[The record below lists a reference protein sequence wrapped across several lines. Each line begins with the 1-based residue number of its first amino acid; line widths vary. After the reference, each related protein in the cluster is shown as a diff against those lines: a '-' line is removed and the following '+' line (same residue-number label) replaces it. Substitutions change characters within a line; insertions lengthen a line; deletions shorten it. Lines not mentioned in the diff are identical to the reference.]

1 MQSFDFKKILPHLLI
16 VLGFLV
22 LAFIYCYPALEGK
35 VLSQGDVSSWKGMSE
50 EARAWHEKTGENTLW
65 TNSMFGGMPTY
76 TFYVPESHNYMG
88 DIYQKLT
95 KLVAKPVNFFFLAM
109 LGFYIL
115 MSTLRVNRW
124 LGAIGAVAFAFAS
137 FNVVSI
143 VAGHDTKLYAMMFMP
158 IALAGMIMVYRN
170 QYLTGAVVMALGLS
184 LTLSSAH
191 YQIIFYLLM
200 VMVLAGI
207 TFLVDAIK
215 KGTIK
220 NFLIATLVSLLAGA
234 LAVAPAAGSLLST
247 REYVKQTMR
256 GGQSELTFNH
266 DQGKKSGGLD
276 RDYAFQWSNGVGE
289 TFCIMIPYLYG
300 GSSDEPL
307 EKGPKAG
314 EIMSNAGYQMVP
326 LYWGDQPF
334 LSGPVYFGA
343 IICFLFVLGLMVVR
357 NNNKWWI
364 LAASILSIFMSLGRN
379 FPAFN
384 NFLFDHLPLYNTFR
398 TPTMAL
404 AIAQL
409 MFPMLGIWGLMEII
423 KTDANKEE
431 LWKKTRIAL
440 GITAGLC
447 VLIGLAGGMFF
458 EYSGP
463 SDKNFPPE
471 LVKALKED
479 RASLAMKSAFQSA
492 LFILLAGAVIWAY
505 LKNKIKPNILIIG
518 MGVLIA
524 LDMIPVAA
532 NYLGEKNYTEDNE
545 TAAFQ
550 PRPVDQ
556 QILQD
561 KDPYYRV
568 LDVTRNVF
576 NDATQCY
583 FHKCIGGYSPAKLE
597 LYQDLIDVHMSKG
610 FTKPVLDMLNTKY
623 IIFNGPQNQPVA
635 QPNPDAMGNAW
646 FVNEVKWAKTA
657 DEEILDMKGPVLGDT
672 AAATGSFDPRRTAIM
687 RETFQKDLNGF
698 AFGKDSTAKI
708 TLTKYGLNDLNFAA
722 HNSQAGLAVFSDIYY
737 PYGWKAFVDGNE
749 VPILKANYLLR
760 AIKVPAGDH
769 KIEFRFH
776 PDTFYKGDKISMI
789 GSITL
794 IILMLVAL
802 GMVFKG
808 KKETQPQA

>member
-1 MQSFDFKKILPHLLI
+1 MQSFDFKKILPHLFI

-22 LAFIYCYPALEGK
+22 LAALFCYPTLSGK

-50 EARAWHEKTGENTLW
+50 EARAWHEKTGENPLW
-65 TNSMFGGMPTY
+65 TNSMFGGMPTF
-76 TFYVPESHNYMG
+76 TFYVIEDHNYIG
-88 DIYQKLT
+88 RIYNAVT
-95 KLVAKPVNFFFLAM
+95 SLVSKPVNFFFLAM

-124 LGAIGAVAFAFAS
+124 LGAVGAVAFAFAS
-137 FNVVSI
+137 FNAVSI
-143 VAGHDTKLYAMMFMP
+143 VAGHDTKLIAMMFMP
-158 IALAGMIMVYRN
+158 IALSGMIIVYRGK
-170 QYLTGAVVMALGLS
+170 YLPGAVLMALGLS
-184 LTLSSAH
+184 MMLCSAH
-191 YQIIFYLLM
+191 YQIIYYLLM
-200 VMVLAGI
+200 VMAIAAVVFFI
-207 TFLVDAIK
+207 DAIK
-215 KGTIK
+215 NGTVK
-220 NFLIATLVSLLAGA
+220 NFFIASGVSLIAGC
-234 LAVAPAAGSLLST
+234 LAVAPSAGSLMAT
-247 REYVKQTMR
+247 REYAKQTMR

-266 DQGKKSGGLD
+266 DKGKKSGGLD

-300 GSSDEPL
+300 GSSDEPI

-364 LAASILSIFMSLGRN
+364 LGAAILSIFMSLGRN

-404 AIAQL
+404 SIAQL
-409 MFPMLGIWGLMEII
+409 MFPMLGIWGVMEII
-423 KTDANKEE
+423 RTDANKEE
-431 LWKKTRIAL
+431 LWKKTKIAL

-458 EYSGP
+458 DYTGV

-479 RASLAMKSAFQSA
+479 RSDLAMKSSLQSA
-492 LFILLAGAVIWAY
+492 LFILLAGAAIWAY
-505 LKNKIKPNILIIG
+505 LKNKIKPNVLIIAL
-518 MGVLIA
+518 GVLIA
-524 LDMIPVAA
+524 VDMIPVAA
-532 NYLGEKNYTEDNE
+532 NYLGEKNYTEEGD
-545 TAAFQ
+545 APVFQ

-556 QILQD
+556 QIMQD

-568 LDVTRNVF
+568 LDVSKNVF
-576 NDATQCY
+576 NDASQCF

-623 IIFNGPQNQPVA
+623 IIFNGPQNQAVA
-635 QPNPDAMGNAW
+635 QPNPDALGNAW

-672 AAATGSFDPRRTAIM
+672 AVVTGGFDPKHTAIM
-687 RETFQKDLNGF
+687 RETFQKDLNGYS
-698 AFGKDSTAKI
+698 FGADSTSKVS
-708 TLTKYGLNDLNFAA
+708 LTKYGLNDLSFAS
-722 HNSQAGLAVFSDIYY
+722 HNTQPGLAVFSDIYY
-737 PYGWKAFVDGNE
+737 AQGWKAFVDGNE

-776 PDTFYKGDKISMI
+776 PDSWYNGEKISMI
-789 GSITL
+789 SGL
-794 IILMLVAL
+794 ILIVLMIVAL
-802 GMVFKG
+802 VVVFKG
-808 KKETQPQA
+808 KKEAQA